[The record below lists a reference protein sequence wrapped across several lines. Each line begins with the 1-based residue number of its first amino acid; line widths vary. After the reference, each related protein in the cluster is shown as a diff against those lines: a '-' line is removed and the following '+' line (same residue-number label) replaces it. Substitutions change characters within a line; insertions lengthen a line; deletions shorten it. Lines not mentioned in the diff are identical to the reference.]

1 MIDTHSHLY
10 DKAFDEDRAA
20 VMRRAK
26 EAGVE
31 KIFLPNEDET
41 TIHALL
47 NVCEAYRDFC
57 YPMLGF
63 HPECIDKDY
72 RRRLTLLKNFLKE
85 QRFIAVGEVG
95 IDLYWN
101 KTYLKEQQEALDM
114 QAQWAME
121 YDLPLVIHCRS
132 AFSELFDVLQPYKNR
147 LNGVFHSFSG
157 TTEEADALLDYN
169 GFMLGVNGILTFKN
183 STLAPVLSATVPLDR
198 IVLETDAPYLAPVP
212 HRGRRNESSFVKDIA
227 RKLSAVYGRNLEEI
241 DRITTKN
248 ALKVFKRLEEV
259 YKVY

>member
-1 MIDTHSHLY
+1 
-10 DKAFDEDRAA
+10 
-20 VMRRAK
+20 
-26 EAGVE
+26 
-31 KIFLPNEDET
+31 
-41 TIHALL
+41 
-47 NVCEAYRDFC
+47 
-57 YPMLGF
+57 
-63 HPECIDKDY
+63 
-72 RRRLTLLKNFLKE
+72 
-85 QRFIAVGEVG
+85 
-95 IDLYWN
+95 
-101 KTYLKEQQEALDM
+101 M

-157 TTEEADALLDYN
+157 TAEEADALLDYN